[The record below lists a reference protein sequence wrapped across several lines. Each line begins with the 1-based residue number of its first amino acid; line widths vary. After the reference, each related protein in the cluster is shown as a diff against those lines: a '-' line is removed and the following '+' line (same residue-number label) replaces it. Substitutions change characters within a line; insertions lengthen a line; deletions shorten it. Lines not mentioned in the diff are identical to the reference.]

1 MKKLWVIPIAALL
14 MLGCGGGG
22 EEEEAAV
29 GSGTPAGEA
38 SLSAIEF
45 ASVNTDGDDRLNEQ
59 EWTASGLPAQAFVD
73 FDGDQDGFLSEAEAE
88 EAKTAGDG
96 YTPCDASSC
105 GSPAAGSCMLS
116 TCQGGKG
123 ECLQVVD
130 TAGLGLACDD
140 GDSCTSS
147 EYCQEDGT
155 CAIFGDGQSGTE
167 FCQFDT
173 AQQGKDIGNHI
184 KNFGMKKHDSC
195 PYWMHQN
202 CGTDKKVIWMI
213 LGTGW

>member
-22 EEEEAAV
+22 EEEEAAG

-116 TCQGGKG
+116 TC
-123 ECLQVVD
+123 L
-130 TAGLGLACDD
+130 LY
-140 GDSCTSS
+140 TSPS
-147 EYCQEDGT
+147 PRD
-155 CAIFGDGQSGTE
+155 
-167 FCQFDT
+167 
-173 AQQGKDIGNHI
+173 
-184 KNFGMKKHDSC
+184 
-195 PYWMHQN
+195 
-202 CGTDKKVIWMI
+202 
-213 LGTGW
+213 